1 MIPISRP
8 EMFSSFSVVLSA
20 LCTSVVRF
28 DRVHEVIHHFP
39 WNAPLAHTA
48 PREDHMAEQKS
59 GIGEPS
65 QLFGTGREGFTTR
78 PVIAGRKGVVTAGH
92 YLAATAGMQ
101 ILRGGGNAFDAGV
114 AMGFCLAVLEPQSN
128 GIGGESPM
136 LIYHAK
142 TGRTVAINGQG
153 TAPAA
158 ATIEFFRDKGIS
170 LIPGDCLL
178 AATVPSQVDNWITV
192 LREFGTLPL
201 GAVLAPAL
209 ELAREGYPLT
219 HGLRR
224 CIATNE
230 RRYREEWPGSAE
242 IYLRGGRVPDWGDL
256 IVNPDWADTF
266 ELLVRAEKDA
276 SARGCDAGLEA
287 ARNVFYQ
294 GPIAER
300 IAEFCR
306 GNRFRDANGCQ
317 EPGLLTYEDF
327 AGFRSRVEDAVTV
340 EYRGLDVYKC
350 GPWSQGPVFLQQLT
364 LLEGYDLPAMGHNSA
379 EYVHTLVEC
388 AKLAFA
394 DREYYYG
401 DPDFASVPMER
412 LLSKSYAAERRA
424 LIDAARASMALRPG
438 DVAPRPLK
446 LILGDERSYNGD
458 TTHLDAIDA
467 EGNMI
472 AATPSGGWI
481 PSSPVMPGLGFPL
494 GTRAQMFSLDPA
506 HPNALHPGKRPRTT
520 LTPSLVTRNGQPWM
534 VFGTPGGDQQDQW
547 TLQFFLNVVDFGMSV
562 QEALDAPT
570 FHSQHFPSSFYPRA
584 QHPGQVVVEGRIPAA
599 VCEALTAR
607 GHRVEVTGDWSNG
620 RVLAI
625 RTEPERGLIFG
636 GASPRLETGYAI
648 GW

>member
-1 MIPISRP
+1 MRHPG
-8 EMFSSFSVVLSA
+8 
-20 LCTSVVRF
+20 
-28 DRVHEVIHHFP
+28 
-39 WNAPLAHTA
+39 
-48 PREDHMAEQKS
+48 S

-65 QLFGTGREGFTTR
+65 QVFGTGREGFTTR
-78 PVIAGRKGVVTAGH
+78 PVITGRTGVVTAGH
-92 YLAATAGMQ
+92 YLAAAAGMQ
-101 ILRGGGNAFDAGV
+101 ILRAGGNAIDAGV

-128 GIGGESPM
+128 GIGGESPI

-142 TGRTVAINGQG
+142 SGRTIAINGQG

-158 ATIEFFRDKGIS
+158 ATIDRYRQLNIT
-170 LIPGDCLL
+170 LIPGDGLL
-178 AATVPSQVDNWITV
+178 AATVPSQVSNW
-192 LREFGTLPL
+192 LLALAEFGTFTL
-201 GAVLAPAL
+201 GQVLAPAL
-209 ELAREGYPLT
+209 DLARNGFAMY

-224 CIATNE
+224 CIAANE
-230 RRYREEWPGSAE
+230 QRYREEWPGSAAL
-242 IYLRGGRVPDWGDL
+242 YLPHGRVPEWGDRFC
-256 IVNPDWADTF
+256 NPAWANTF
-266 ELLVRAEKDA
+266 EALARAEEEAAGKGRA
-276 SARGCDAGLEA
+276 AGLEA
-287 ARNVFYQ
+287 AREVFYR

-306 GNRFRDANGCQ
+306 SESFPDASGGSHS
-317 EPGLLTYEDF
+317 GLLAYEDL
-327 AGFRSRVEDAVTV
+327 GGYRSQVETTARVS
-340 EYRGLDVYKC
+340 YRGLDVHKC

-364 LLEGYDLPAMGHNSA
+364 LLEGYDLAQLGHNST

-401 DPDFASVPMER
+401 DPAFVDVPLAH
-412 LLSKSYAAERRA
+412 LLSKGYADERRT
-424 LIDAARASMALRPG
+424 LVDAARASMALRPG
-438 DVAPRPLK
+438 EAGPRPLK
-446 LILGDERSYNGD
+446 LILGDERSYNHD

-467 EGNMI
+467 EGNMM

-481 PSSPVMPGLGFPL
+481 QSSPVIPELGFPL
-494 GTRAQMFSLDPA
+494 GTRAQMFSLDPG
-506 HPNALHPGKRPRTT
+506 HPNALQPGKRPRTT
-520 LTPSLVTRNGQPWM
+520 LTPSLVTREGRPRM

-570 FHSQHFPSSFYPRA
+570 FHTQHFPSSFYPRA
-584 QHPGQVVVEGRIPAA
+584 QHPGLVIVEGRIPEP
-599 VCEALTAR
+599 VREQLSSL

-625 RTEPERGLIFG
+625 RTDPERGLIFG